1 MTASRL
7 LYHSTLGVRAYQGP
21 VKLTNGSKNEQMAPR
36 TNIKWSHEGPSV
48 VESKTEEEED
58 VYPDALALLF

>member
-1 MTASRL
+1 
-7 LYHSTLGVRAYQGP
+7 
-21 VKLTNGSKNEQMAPR
+21 MAPR